1 MRQDRLLSEFEALV
15 TIDSVSLKEREMAD
29 YLKEKLTELGCEV
42 EEDDGAQAAG
52 GNAGNVIARFK
63 GTDSTR
69 SPILLSAHMDR
80 VTPGVGIRPVR
91 EGNIFRS
98 SGDTI
103 LGADDAAGIAIVL
116 EVLRML
122 RDNRADHPDIEIVF
136 SFCEEKGLLGAK
148 ALDKSKL
155 RAKLGY
161 VIDSGGPVNRVV
173 VQSPS
178 HITLDVKIKGRAA
191 HAGVEPEKGIDAV
204 QVAARAISQMKL
216 GRIDD
221 ETTANLG
228 MISGGRAT
236 NIVCDLV
243 EVRGEARSMSRE
255 KLERAV
261 ASIQETFQES
271 CSAAGAILEFGS
283 EIEYETYNISP
294 SSEVCQRLR
303 KAGEKLGMEMHF
315 VSAGGG
321 SDANIYN
328 AQGIECVVLGAGY
341 FKPHTL
347 EEYLDIEEFVKSASL
362 VYEVVVA

>member
-1 MRQDRLLSEFEALV
+1 MDRLLSEFESLV
-15 TIDSVSLKEREMAD
+15 GIDSLSLQEREMAD
-29 YLKEKLTELGCEV
+29 YVKDRLSELGCEV
-42 EEDDGAQAAG
+42 EEDDGAQAFG
-52 GNAGNVIARFK
+52 GNAGNVIGRLP
-63 GTDSTR
+63 GTDPSR

-91 EGNIFRS
+91 EGDIIRS

-103 LGADDAAGIAIVL
+103 LGADDAAGIAVVL

-122 RDNRADHPDIEIVF
+122 RENEAHYPDIEIVF
-136 SFCEEKGLLGAK
+136 SFSEETGLLGAK
-148 ALDKSKL
+148 SLDTSKL
-155 RAKLGY
+155 CAKLGY
-161 VIDSGGPVNRVV
+161 VIDSGGSVSQVV

-178 HITLDVKIKGRAA
+178 HITLDARIKGKAA

-204 QVAARAISQMKL
+204 QIAARAISQMKL

-243 EVRGEARSMSRE
+243 EIRGEARSMSRE
-255 KLERAV
+255 KLHKAV
-261 ASIQETFQES
+261 AAIEKAFEES
-271 CSAAGAILEFGS
+271 CDAAGATLEF
-283 EIEYETYNISP
+283 ETEMEYEAYHISS
-294 SSEVCQRLR
+294 SSEVCQRLC
-303 KAGEKLGMEMHF
+303 KAGEKLGMEMGF
-315 VSAGGG
+315 VAVGGG

-328 AQGIECVVLGAGY
+328 TKGIECVVLGAGY

-347 EEYLDIEEFVKSASL
+347 EEYLDTKELEKAVSL
-362 VYEVVVA
+362 VYEVVVS